1 MKHNHDV
8 ISNMKSCI
16 IEHLTGQRK
25 SQLVVVME
33 IICMLASSSSIAN
46 NLGVL
51 QNCLVWIRATFE
63 KP

>member
-1 MKHNHDV
+1 
-8 ISNMKSCI
+8 MKSCI
-16 IEHLTGQRK
+16 IEHLIGQWK

>member
-1 MKHNHDV
+1 
-8 ISNMKSCI
+8 MKSCI
-16 IEHLTGQRK
+16 IEHLIGQWK

-51 QNCLVWIRATFE
+51 QNCLVWIHATFE